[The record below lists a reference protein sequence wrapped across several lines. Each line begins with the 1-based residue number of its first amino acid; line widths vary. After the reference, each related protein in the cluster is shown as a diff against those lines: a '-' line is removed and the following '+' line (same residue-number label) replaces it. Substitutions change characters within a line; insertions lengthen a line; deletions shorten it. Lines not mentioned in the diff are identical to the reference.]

1 MRKILAFSLMFVFVM
16 AFGAAAQFGGKAQQ
30 GPNFYADFKPVVGG
44 WAEYRMTPQKEAPT
58 RMKVAIVGKEGQAY
72 WYETQLNAG
81 GKIVTKVLVS
91 GDPKDQK
98 NVKRMIMKQGS
109 EPAMEM
115 PVMSQGTPVKAQR
128 PEGKVIDKGMEKIT
142 VPAGTF
148 TARHV
153 QYQQGKDVVDT
164 WVSDKVSPYGMV
176 KTKSKDMEMV
186 LLGYGTGAKSLITEK
201 PRKFQMPKMPQ
212 GMPKGMVP
220 GMNLPGQE

>member
-1 MRKILAFSLMFVFVM
+1 MRKFLAFSLMFVFVT
-16 AFGAAAQFGGKAQQ
+16 ASVASAQFGGQTQQ
-30 GPNFYADFKPVVGG
+30 GPRFYADFKPVVGG
-44 WAEYRMTPQKEAPT
+44 WAEYQMKPQKEAPT

-72 WYETQLNAG
+72 WYETVMNAG
-81 GKIVTKVLVS
+81 GKFITKVLVS

-142 VPAGTF
+142 VPAGAF
-148 TARHV
+148 TARHL

-186 LLGYGTGAKSLITEK
+186 LLGYGSGAKSLITEK
-201 PRKFQMPKMPQ
+201 PQKFQMPQ
-212 GMPKGMVP
+212 MPKGMVP

>member
-1 MRKILAFSLMFVFVM
+1 MRKIPAFSVMFVFVM
-16 AFGAAAQFGGKAQQ
+16 AFAAAAQFGGKAQQ

-58 RMKVAIVGKEGQAY
+58 RMKVAIVGKEGPAY

-81 GKIVTKVLVS
+81 GNIVTKVLVS

-115 PVMSQGTPVKAQR
+115 PVMSRTGSVKTQQ

-153 QYQQGKDVVDT
+153 RYQQGKDVVDT

-186 LLGYGTGAKSLITEK
+186 LLGYGSGAKSLITEK

-220 GMNLPGQE
+220 GMNLPDQE